1 MSENAN
7 LKSLADRMADG
18 TATQAEAARLS
29 ALLRNQPE
37 LRDAYT
43 AYLDTHA
50 LLAWEF
56 RSEVAG
62 DPTAQTIPAPP
73 ITINRPFAAWLP
85 WSLTV
90 AALTVAA
97 VALWRSGRS
106 EPNPIA
112 PVANSSPTAPHV
124 AQPNSPADSLLA
136 LVVDEAGAKFAAG
149 RAPQGVGIRAG
160 DYELVEGVVHFRF
173 THGADLVLA
182 APARLSITDLA
193 HAHLAYGSIR
203 VIAPP
208 TAAGFT
214 IVTPAAQYI
223 DLGTEF
229 GLRVNAT
236 DGASDL
242 HVFDGQVNVGDTG
255 SGKILSE
262 EIEGNSSRYVRGR
275 ATSVPELK
283 ASDFPDPAAIG
294 FARWR
299 EYEQRMT
306 RERGLRGFYPFRR
319 QVDGRTVDDH
329 TLANTHVDH
338 AAGDGRIHGAR
349 WASGR
354 WPGKDALLFDRDD
367 DYVELDISGEL
378 SQLTIAAWIKV
389 DRLDFELNAILN
401 TNLSPTGGMHFQLT
415 RQGLPRGGVLGTKCR
430 DDFVGRPVPLGE
442 WSHVAMVI
450 DSDARSQK
458 FYVNGELSRT
468 RPQLAHAVIRPGTMR
483 LGNWL
488 PAVNG
493 FETPR
498 ALRGRVDELAI
509 WNRALTEKELAELIE
524 AGRPGRLWNTQPFE
538 STTAQIAKP

>member
-1 MSENAN
+1 MTEHDD
-7 LKSLADRMADG
+7 LKHLADTLADG
-18 TATQAEAARLS
+18 TAQAADATRLS
-29 ALLRNQPE
+29 ALLRDRPD
-37 LRDAYT
+37 LRDIYA

-50 LLAWEF
+50 LLCWEF
-56 RSEVAG
+56 RSDPAADRSTTPAAPVVVA
-62 DPTAQTIPAPP
+62 PRAP
-73 ITINRPFAAWLP
+73 AAWLP
-85 WSLTV
+85 WSLAL
-90 AALTVAA
+90 AALVIAA
-97 VALWRSGRS
+97 VALWRSARIDPAGTPPRGS
-106 EPNPIA
+106 IA
-112 PVANSSPTAPHV
+112 AAAGTGPASSPPAAAPAV
-124 AQPNSPADSLLA
+124 DPLLA
-136 LVVDEAGAKFAAG
+136 LVVDEACAKFAAG
-149 RAPQGVGIRAG
+149 RGPQGVGIRAG
-160 DYELVEGVVHFRF
+160 DYELLEGVVHLRF

-182 APARLSITDLA
+182 GPARLSVADLT

-214 IVTPAAQYI
+214 VATPAADYI

-229 GLRVNAT
+229 GLRVNAA

-242 HVFDGQVNVGDTG
+242 HVFDGQVNIGDSR
-255 SGKILSE
+255 SGKVLSE
-262 EIEGNSSRYVRGR
+262 EFEGSSSRYVQG
-275 ATSVPELK
+275 AAVAVPELK

-299 EYEQRMT
+299 EYERRMIQ
-306 RERGLRGFYPFRR
+306 EPNLRAFYPFRR
-319 QVDGRTVDDH
+319 TADDH

-354 WPGKDALLFDRDD
+354 WPGKEALLFDRDD
-367 DYVELDISGEL
+367 DHVELDIPGEL
-378 SQLTIAAWIKV
+378 SQLSVTAWIKV

-415 RQGLPRGGVLGTKCR
+415 RQGLPRGGVLGTRCR

-450 DSDARSQK
+450 DSDGRSQK

-468 RPQLAHAVIRPGTMR
+468 RPQLAHAAIRPGTMR

-488 PAVNG
+488 PAVDG
-493 FETPR
+493 FETTR
-498 ALRGRVDELAI
+498 ALRGRIDELAL
-509 WNRALTEKELAELIE
+509 WNRTLSETELAELIE
-524 AGRPGRLWNTQPFE
+524 AGRPGRLWNTRPFE
-538 STTAQIAKP
+538 PAANQVAKP